1 MKIVHL
7 ADTHLGFRQLHHVND
22 AGRNEREQDVYDA
35 FERAIDK
42 IVELRPAAAIHAGD
56 LFDSYHPSSAALG
69 VALDGLRRLSDE
81 QIPIVI
87 IAGNHSTPRVAAAE
101 HIFGVLER
109 FGGAHVVY
117 SGTRVVRLGEGEEL
131 AVTAI
136 AHDNEPA
143 RFAAS
148 LRAARPDPSARYNVL
163 VAHIGLDGLGQV
175 VGSEAGAVELS
186 GEVLAGAGEFDYIA
200 LGHLH
205 KLDPARD
212 NAAYAGSLE
221 RLSWA
226 DNAPVK
232 GLVEVDL
239 AAGRFSDDYLRPHPI
254 EGRRFITLDPIDAAA
269 AKLSLSDEIIARA
282 DGLDLAGAM
291 VRLAVYN
298 VSVAD
303 WNAVDH
309 KAIAAVYAECLH
321 FEREPQYVGASASSA
336 AATPQ
341 LRDFLHSWLAEH
353 APRTNA
359 ENFIARAEGFLAL
372 ADQELAA

>member
-7 ADTHLGFRQLHHVND
+7 ADTHLGFRQLHRVNN

-42 IVELRPAAAIHAGD
+42 IVELRPAAVVHAGD

-69 VALDGLRRLSDE
+69 VALDGLGRLRDE
-81 QIPIVI
+81 QIPVVV
-87 IAGNHSTPRVAAAE
+87 IAGNHSSPRVAVAE

-109 FGGAHVVY
+109 FGGAHMIY
-117 SGTRVVRLGEGEEL
+117 SGTDVVRLGESKQL
-131 AVTAI
+131 AVHAI
-136 AHDNEPA
+136 AHDNEPE
-143 RFAAS
+143 RLAAS
-148 LRAARPDPSARYNVL
+148 LRAARPDPGARFNVL

-175 VGSEAGAVELS
+175 VGSEAGAVTLS
-186 GEVLAGAGEFDYIA
+186 GEALADAGEFDYIA

-205 KLDPARD
+205 KLAGVRD

-226 DNAPVK
+226 DDAALK
-232 GLVEVDL
+232 GMLEIDLVAD
-239 AAGRFSDDYLRPHPI
+239 RFSADYLRVHAI
-254 EGRRFITLDPIDAAA
+254 EGRRFITLDPIDAATITH
-269 AKLSLSDEIIARA
+269 SLSDAIITSAH
-282 DGLDLAGAM
+282 GVELNGAM
-291 VRLAVYN
+291 VRLAVRN

-309 KAIAAVYAECLH
+309 KAIAEAYSACLH
-321 FEREPQYVGASASSA
+321 FEREPQYVGATISSA
-336 AATPQ
+336 EATPQ
-341 LRDFLHSWLAEH
+341 LRDFLHDWLAEH
-353 APRTNA
+353 APRTDA

-372 ADQELAA
+372 ADQELTA